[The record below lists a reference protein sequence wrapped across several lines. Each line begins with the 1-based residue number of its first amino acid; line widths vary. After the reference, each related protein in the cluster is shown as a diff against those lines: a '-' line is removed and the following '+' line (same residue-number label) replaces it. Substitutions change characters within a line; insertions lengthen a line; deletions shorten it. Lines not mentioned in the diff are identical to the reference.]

1 MPRIQIDTFD
11 PDSDENVI
19 RIKMP
24 KQRNLVAEA
33 VADGRINIGKVGRH
47 SEKESMRR
55 AKDRDRRREDRW
67 EQD

>member
-1 MPRIQIDTFD
+1 MPRIQVDSFD
-11 PDSDENVI
+11 QDDHVI

-33 VADGRINIGKVGRH
+33 VAEGRINIGKVGRH

-55 AKDRDRRREDRW
+55 AKERDRCREDRW

>member
-1 MPRIQIDTFD
+1 MPRIQVDSFD
-11 PDSDENVI
+11 QDDHVI

-33 VADGRINIGKVGRH
+33 VAEGRINIGKVGRQ

-55 AKDRDRRREDRW
+55 AKERDRRREDRW

>member
-1 MPRIQIDTFD
+1 MPRIQVDSFD
-11 PDSDENVI
+11 QDDHVI

-33 VADGRINIGKVGRH
+33 VAEGRINIGKVGRQ

-55 AKDRDRRREDRW
+55 AKERDRRREERW

>member
-1 MPRIQIDTFD
+1 MPRIQVESFD
-11 PDSDENVI
+11 QDDHVI

-33 VADGRINIGKVGRH
+33 VAEGRINIGKVGRH
-47 SEKESMRR
+47 SEKESIQR
-55 AKDRDRRREDRW
+55 ARARDRRREDRW